1 MSGGEIILW
10 SLVALFGLMGSALA
24 SGLEMGLYSLG
35 RLGLETRALGGDHA
49 AMMLRTEIRRTDRLL
64 STLLVHNN
72 VCNYIGVLGVSA
84 LLGAAGMGP
93 ILTLVVQSIVVTP
106 IILVFGESLPKELF
120 RTGADRLT
128 YLFAPILRGLRVF
141 YVLLGVVP
149 LVMLAGRAMTRLIG
163 GAGLGGSSDA
173 RQRMAN
179 ILKEAG
185 GPSGMSD
192 EHSTLLDR
200 ALALGRGRVGDEM
213 LSWSM
218 AQKVHADW
226 SHERIRRA
234 LGPTPATTVPVTD
247 GHGRVLGVASAIS
260 LLAGEPT
267 EPDRLR
273 PAVLVSPDTPSVVAI
288 RRILAADAD
297 LAIVTQNSKP
307 VGVVTLNDLTETLLI
322 Q

>member
-1 MSGGEIILW
+1 MTTGEAVLW
-10 SLVALFGLMGSALA
+10 TLVALIGLAGSALA
-24 SGLEMGLYSLG
+24 SGLEMGVYALG
-35 RLGLETRALGGDHA
+35 RLGLETRALRGDPA
-49 AMMLRTEIRRTDRLL
+49 AIMLRGEIGRTDRLL

-84 LLGAAGMGP
+84 LLGATGMGP
-93 ILTLVVQSIVVTP
+93 IPTLIVQSIVVTP
-106 IILVFGESLPKELF
+106 IILIFGESLPKELF

-128 YLFAPILRGLRVF
+128 YLFAPVLRGLRVF

-149 LVMLAGRAMTRLIG
+149 LVMIAGRVMTTLIG

-179 ILKEAG
+179 TLKEAG
-185 GPSGMSD
+185 GPRGMSD

-200 ALALGRGRVGDEM
+200 ALAVGRGRVGDEM

-218 AQKVHADW
+218 AQKIHADW
-226 SHERIRRA
+226 SHHRIRRA

-247 GHGRVLGVASAIS
+247 GHGRVLGIASAIS

-267 EPDRLR
+267 EPERLR
-273 PAVLVSPDTPSVVAI
+273 PAVLVSPDTPSIVAI
-288 RRILAADAD
+288 RRILAAEAD
-297 LAIVTQNSKP
+297 LAIVVQHNKP
-307 VGVVTLNDLTETLLI
+307 VGVVSLNDLTEMLLL

>member
-1 MSGGEIILW
+1 MTTGEAVIW
-10 SLVALFGLMGSALA
+10 TLVALVGLAGSALA
-24 SGLEMGLYSLG
+24 SGLEMGVYALG
-35 RLGLETRALGGDHA
+35 RLGLETRALRGDPA
-49 AMMLRTEIRRTDRLL
+49 AIMLRGEIGRTDRLL

-84 LLGAAGMGP
+84 LLGATGMGP
-93 ILTLVVQSIVVTP
+93 IPTLIVQSIVVTP
-106 IILVFGESLPKELF
+106 IILIFGESLPKELF

-128 YLFAPILRGLRVF
+128 YLFAPVLRGLRVF
-141 YVLLGVVP
+141 YVMLGVVP
-149 LVMLAGRAMTRLIG
+149 LVMIAGRVMTTLIG

-179 ILKEAG
+179 TLKEAG
-185 GPSGMSD
+185 GPRGMSD

-200 ALALGRGRVGDEM
+200 ALAVGRGRVGDEM

-226 SHERIRRA
+226 SHQRIRRA

-247 GHGRVLGVASAIS
+247 GHGRVLGIASAIS

-273 PAVLVSPDTPSVVAI
+273 PAVLVSPDTPSIVAI
-288 RRILAADAD
+288 RRILAAEAD
-297 LAIVTQNSKP
+297 LAIVVQHNKP
-307 VGVVTLNDLTETLLI
+307 VGVVSLNDLSEMLLL

>member
-1 MSGGEIILW
+1 MSWGE
-10 SLVALFGLMGSALA
+10 VALWTLLALVGLAGSALA
-24 SGLEMGLYSLG
+24 SGLEMGVYALG
-35 RLGLETRALGGDHA
+35 RLGLETRSLHGEPA
-49 AMMLRTEIRRTDRLL
+49 AVMLRAEIGRTDRLL

-84 LLGAAGMGP
+84 LLGASGLGP
-93 ILTLVVQSIVVTP
+93 ILTLVVQSVLVTP

-128 YLFAPILRGLRVF
+128 YLFAPVLRGLRTF
-141 YVLLGVVP
+141 YVMIGVVP
-149 LVMLAGRAMTRLIG
+149 LVVLASRFMTRLIG
-163 GAGLGGSSDA
+163 GGGLGGSADA

-192 EHSTLLDR
+192 DHSTLLDR

-218 AQKVHADW
+218 AQKVRGDW
-226 SHERIRRA
+226 PSERVRNS
-234 LGPTPATTVPVTD
+234 LGATPATTVPVTD
-247 GHGRVLGVASAIS
+247 GQGRVIGVASAIS
-260 LLAGEPT
+260 LLAGEPI
-267 EPDRLR
+267 EVDRLH
-273 PAVLVSPDTPSVVAI
+273 PAVLVSPDTPTVVAI
-288 RRILAADAD
+288 RRILAAGAD
-297 LAIVTQNSKP
+297 LAIVEQNGKP
-307 VGVVTLNDLTETLLI
+307 LGVVSLNDLSEPLLV

>member
-1 MSGGEIILW
+1 MSWGEAALW
-10 SLVALFGLMGSALA
+10 TLLALVGLAGSALA
-24 SGLEMGLYSLG
+24 SGLEMGVYALG
-35 RLGLETRALGGDHA
+35 RLGLETRALHGEPA
-49 AMMLRTEIRRTDRLL
+49 AVMLRTEIGRTDRLL

-84 LLGAAGMGP
+84 LLGATGLGP
-93 ILTLVVQSIVVTP
+93 ILTLIVQSILVTP
-106 IILVFGESLPKELF
+106 IILIFGESLPKELF

-128 YLFAPILRGLRVF
+128 YLFAPALRGLRTF
-141 YVLLGVVP
+141 YVMIGVVP
-149 LVMLAGRAMTRLIG
+149 LVMIAGGLMTRLIG
-163 GAGLGGSSDA
+163 GGGLGGSSDA

-185 GPSGMSD
+185 GPTGMSD

-200 ALALGRGRVGDEM
+200 ALALGRGRVGEEM

-226 SHERIRRA
+226 PHARIRKA
-234 LGPTPATTVPVTD
+234 LGANPATTVPVTD

-267 EPDRLR
+267 QPEHLR
-273 PAVLVSPDTPSVVAI
+273 PAVLVFPDTPSVVAI

-297 LAIVTQNSKP
+297 LAIVIQNDKP
-307 VGVVTLNDLTETLLI
+307 VGVVSLNDLTETLLV